1 MLEISRKVN
10 RVMEYSVCVSHSSTD
25 RSGGLLYLFEFL
37 TKAIG
42 PNLNN
47 EIGGFVSIYI
57 PGVCKRYLFNF
68 FIQLLLCN
76 LHVGLYIKTKV

>member
-37 TKAIG
+37 RKAIG

-47 EIGGFVSIYI
+47 EIGGFVSI
-57 PGVCKRYLFNF
+57 PGVYKRYLF
-68 FIQLLLCN
+68 
-76 LHVGLYIKTKV
+76 